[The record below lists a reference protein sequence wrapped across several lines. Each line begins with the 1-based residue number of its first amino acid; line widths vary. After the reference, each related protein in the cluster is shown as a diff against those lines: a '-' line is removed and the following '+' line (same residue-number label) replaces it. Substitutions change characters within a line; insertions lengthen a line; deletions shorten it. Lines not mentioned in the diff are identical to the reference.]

1 MIKISDSNRFDLN
14 QAHARGGLAC
24 GHQRH
29 LSEDKGSESKVPPWS
44 LGLGCVQEIHA

>member
-24 GHQRH
+24 GHQHH
-29 LSEDKGSESKVPPWS
+29 LSEDKGVQSASWS
-44 LGLGCVQEIHA
+44 LGLSCAQERSMQN